1 MEKKSMKKRIIA
13 IVAALAVFCAG
24 FWFFQKLL
32 TPKYINDIIEGR
44 LIADYYDHVGGNDVI
59 FIGDCECYENIS
71 PIKRW
76 EEYGITSYIRGSA
89 QQLIW
94 QSYYLLEETLKYE
107 TPKAVVF
114 NVLSMKYNEPQ
125 NEAYNRLTL
134 DGMKWSSSKVD
145 AIKASMTEEESFLT
159 YVFTLLR
166 YHCRWSEVSAE
177 NWE

>member
-1 MEKKSMKKRIIA
+1 MSPADSFTEYLHTLCGNYKIHNSLTEEARTNSYIKRGLRNDDGTGVMVGLTRICNVEGYYIDDGEK
-13 IVAALAVFCAG
+13 V
-24 FWFFQKLL
+24 
-32 TPKYINDIIEGR
+32 PKEGVLKYRGLDINDIIEGR
-44 LIADYYDHVGGNDVI
+44 LIADYYDHAGGNDVI

-71 PIKRW
+71 PIKMW

-125 NEAYNRLTL
+125 NEARHTNY
-134 DGMKWSSSKVD
+134 
-145 AIKASMTEEESFLT
+145 A
-159 YVFTLLR
+159 
-166 YHCRWSEVSAE
+166 C
-177 NWE
+177 